1 MNQGYYSQPT
11 ISDTHIVFISD
22 DDMWSV
28 PREGGSAQRLTS
40 NRGHIL
46 SPCFSPDG
54 KNVAYVCTDTAS
66 EGDVYLMPSNGG
78 FAERLTWLGVMRITG
93 WKNNETLYFMSGI
106 EGYPRRQQHIYEL
119 NIKTRDFKKVDLG
132 PASYYYQG
140 KGFEVLAR
148 MSGDP
153 ARWKRY
159 GGGTAGVIW
168 TKQGTGKFQRILKN
182 IKTNISKPEV
192 IGKNIYFITD
202 HEGVANVYVCDLN
215 GQNIKRLTNHLEYY
229 CRSLRAHGNTLV
241 YQCGAEIFT
250 YNVDTKTEQK
260 VDISA
265 ATTGVQSVPR
275 YENWSKN
282 FQHAAIHPVASELAV
297 VTRGHLFLVPPFS
310 GPVKE
315 LDAERGVRYVCP
327 NYNFDG
333 SKLIAAAAAGE
344 EDEGLY
350 LFDLKTGQ
358 RKPLFPQ
365 VHWGKIWEIRTSPK
379 ADQAVVVNHRGEVYL
394 LDLKKNSYKS
404 ISEMQK
410 GNFARPSEFDWSPD
424 GRYIAYSAP
433 VDSRRSGIWLYD
445 TQKNQLQLLLN
456 PVCTDSSPSFD
467 PEGKY
472 LYFLGVREFAPVY
485 NETHFDLGFPF
496 AMKPF
501 VVALNEKAE
510 NPFQAPL
517 QNPKASE
524 KEEAKSEKEKKAPEI
539 KVEIEFDGIEDRV
552 LPFKVEMGGYSR
564 ITAVKGGVLYTRKKI
579 FASTQHPRYGAEA
592 NPVVYLYKFEDCKEV
607 VFQGNVSYSAVN
619 ASKSHA
625 LFLTDSKLR
634 LLETKAKP
642 TEEKQVGKKDGYV
655 DVTRIKLKIDPR
667 QEWMQMYREA
677 WILQKEHFWRKDL
690 SKIDW
695 DVIYTRYLKL
705 LKKVSTRSE
714 FSDLMWEM
722 QGELGTSHCYEMMG
736 DYNRVGAGVGHGRLG
751 AFFTYD
757 PKTKSYRIDRLLK
770 GTSWDAGSETPLS
783 MMGVRLT
790 EGDRILAVDGF
801 TFEKASDLYELLEN
815 KVKIPVALT
824 VQRKGSAK
832 TEVVEV
838 KPNAQ
843 MNLAWYREWVEQ
855 NKKYVHEA
863 SKGRLG
869 YVHIPDMGPYG
880 YAEFYKHFI
889 AESDREG
896 MIIDVRFNG
905 GGHVSQH
912 LLKVLAQKTIG
923 FDETRYQGL
932 MKYPLYTPGAMV
944 AIANEFSGSDGD
956 IFPHCFKLLK
966 LGKLVGKRTWGG
978 IIGINGQ
985 YTLKDGTWVTQP
997 EYSFWFKDNE
1007 WKVENYGVDPDIEV
1021 EMTPEDY
1028 QAGRDPQLDRSIKEA
1043 LAELKKNPVLKFKP
1057 SYYPDLSLPKKLQK
1071 LNR

>member
-1 MNQGYYSQPT
+1 MIQGYYSQPT
-11 ISDTHIVFISD
+11 ISDTQIVFISD

-28 PREGGSAQRLTS
+28 PKEGGTAQRLTS

-54 KNVAYVCTDTAS
+54 KNLAYVSTDTAT
-66 EGDVYLMPSNGG
+66 EGDVYLMSAEGG
-78 FAERLTWLGVMRITG
+78 FAERLTWLGVQRITG
-93 WKNNETLYFMSGI
+93 WKNNETLYFVSGM
-106 EGYPRRQQHIYEL
+106 EGYPRRQAHVYEL
-119 NIKTRDFKKVDLG
+119 NIKTREFKKVDLG
-132 PASYYYQG
+132 PASYYHQG
-140 KGFEVLAR
+140 KGFQVLAR
-148 MSGDP
+148 ISGDP

-159 GGGTAGVIW
+159 LGGTAGVIW
-168 TKQGTGKFQRILKN
+168 TQQGAGKFQRILKN
-182 IKTNISKPEV
+182 IKTNIAKPEV

-215 GQNIKRLTNHLEYY
+215 GQNLKRLTNHLEYY
-229 CRSLRAHGNTLV
+229 CRALRAHGNTLV
-241 YQCGAEIFT
+241 YQCGAEIYT
-250 YNVDTKTEQK
+250 YNVETKSEQK
-260 VDISA
+260 INISA
-265 ATTGVQSVPR
+265 ATTGMQSVPR
-275 YENWSKN
+275 YESWSKN
-282 FQHAAIHPVASELAV
+282 FQHAAVHPTASELAV

-333 SKLIAAAAAGE
+333 NKLIAAAAEGE

-350 LFDLKTGQ
+350 LFDLKQGTK
-358 RKPLFPQ
+358 KPLFPQ
-365 VHWGKIWEIRTSPK
+365 QSWGKIWEIKSSPK
-379 ADQAVVVNHRGEVYL
+379 ADQFVLVNHKSEVYV
-394 LDLKKNSYKS
+394 LDLKKNSFKLITES
-404 ISEMQK
+404 AK
-410 GNFARPSEFDWSPD
+410 GSYVRPSEFDWSPD
-424 GRYIAYSAP
+424 GRYFAFTAA
-433 VDSRRSGIWLYD
+433 VDSRRNGVWVYD
-445 TQKNQLQLLLN
+445 TQKSQLKLLLN
-456 PVCTDSSPSFD
+456 PVCSDSSPSFD

-472 LYFLGVREFAPVY
+472 LYFIGVREFAPVY

-496 AMKPF
+496 AMKPY
-501 VVALNEKAE
+501 VVALTEEAE
-510 NPFQAPL
+510 NPFQLPL
-517 QNPKASE
+517 QNPKAAE
-524 KEEAKSEKEKKAPEI
+524 KDEAKPEKEKKVKEL
-539 KVEIEFDGIEDRV
+539 KVEIEFDGIENRV
-552 LPFKVEMGGYSR
+552 LPFKLDMGGYLK
-564 ITAVKGGVLYTRKKI
+564 ITGIKGGVLYSRQKVL
-579 FASTQHPRYGAEA
+579 ASTQHPRHGAEA
-592 NPVVYLYKFEDCKEV
+592 NPSVYLYKFEDCKEV
-607 VFQGNVSYSAVN
+607 LFQANVSYGAVN
-619 ASKSHA
+619 ASRTHA
-625 LFLTDSKLR
+625 LLLTDSKLR
-634 LLETKAKP
+634 LIETKVKP
-642 TEEKQVGKKDGYV
+642 TEEKQVGKKDGFV
-655 DVTRIKLKIDPR
+655 DVTRIKLKVDPR
-667 QEWMQMYREA
+667 LEWVQMYREA

-695 DVIYTRYLKL
+695 DVIYTRYAKL
-705 LKKVSTRSE
+705 LQKVNTRTE

-722 QGELGTSHCYEMMG
+722 QGELGTSHCYEMLG

-751 AFFTYD
+751 AFFSFD
-757 PKTKSYRIDRLLK
+757 SKSKSYRIDRILK
-770 GTSWDAGSETPLS
+770 GSSWDTGSETPLT
-783 MMGVRLT
+783 MMGVRLS

-801 TFEKASDLYELLEN
+801 TFEKTSDLYEFLEN
-815 KVKIPVALT
+815 KVKVAVALT
-824 VQRKGSAK
+824 VHRKGSAK
-832 TEVVEV
+832 AEVVEV

-855 NKKYVHEA
+855 NKKYVHEI

-880 YAEFYKHFI
+880 YAEFYKHYI
-889 AESDREG
+889 AESDKEG
-896 MIIDVRFNG
+896 MVIDVRFNG

-912 LLKVLAQKTIG
+912 LLKVLAQKTLG
-923 FDETRYQGL
+923 FDETRHQGL

-956 IFPHCFKLLK
+956 IFPHCFKLMK

-1028 QAGRDPQLDRSIKEA
+1028 QNGRDPQLDRAIKEA
-1043 LAELKKNPVLKFKP
+1043 MAELKKNPVLKFKP